1 MSASGAPTR
10 RPREVDHVLAP
21 VNDIAIAV
29 GPHGVGLPPVRPLAD
44 EAELEHGAQ
53 TERGPGD
60 LTAET
65 VRGLLRG
72 TVRTGELP
80 PPASRAA

>member
-29 GPHGVGLPPVRPLAD
+29 GPHGVGCRRCGPLRTKPNSKTAVRPSA
-44 EAELEHGAQ
+44 GQ
-53 TERGPGD
+53 
-60 LTAET
+60 ET
-65 VRGLLRG
+65 
-72 TVRTGELP
+72 
-80 PPASRAA
+80 